1 MKNKKLA
8 IIGGSGFIGKHLVK
22 HFGKK
27 NIVVLSSKKK
37 EGFEFFDLKKK
48 INKNKLK
55 DTLKGVEVVVFCSS
69 LKIANNK
76 KKIYNFN
83 YIYLKNFL
91 KVFKKL
97 KKKLIYLS
105 TASVYPKNSNL
116 SCKENTK
123 ILTNRMSGNFYAY
136 TKYLAEK
143 EIIKVLKKKTYL
155 ILRIGAIY
163 GLNDNSNFLDRCI
176 KNLKNN
182 KKIKFE
188 KPLSIKFNFLHVD
201 QLIHCIDFM
210 FKKKKFGIYNI
221 GNYKYI
227 SLNELIKN
235 IRKLYLNPNIQF
247 YKDKNNTKS
256 LKYFINFSMSKLKNT
271 KYKLKKSRKFLC

>member
-1 MKNKKLA
+1 
-8 IIGGSGFIGKHLVK
+8 
-22 HFGKK
+22 
-27 NIVVLSSKKK
+27 
-37 EGFEFFDLKKK
+37 
-48 INKNKLK
+48 
-55 DTLKGVEVVVFCSS
+55 
-69 LKIANNK
+69 
-76 KKIYNFN
+76 
-83 YIYLKNFL
+83 
-91 KVFKKL
+91 
-97 KKKLIYLS
+97 
-105 TASVYPKNSNL
+105 
-116 SCKENTK
+116 
-123 ILTNRMSGNFYAY
+123 MSGNFYAY

-163 GLNDNSNFLDRCI
+163 GLNDNSNFLDRCL

-210 FKKKKFGIYNI
+210 LKKKKFGTYNI

-227 SLNELIKN
+227 SLKELIKN

-247 YKDKNNTKS
+247 YKDKNNSKS
-256 LKYFINFSMSKLKNT
+256 LKYFINFRM
-271 KYKLKKSRKFLC
+271 

>member
-1 MKNKKLA
+1 LKNKKLA

-48 INKNKLK
+48 ININKFK
-55 DTLKGVEVVVFCSS
+55 DTLKGVEVIVFCSS

-76 KKIYNFN
+76 NKIYNFN
-83 YIYLKNFL
+83 YIYFKNFL
-91 KVFKKL
+91 KVFRKL

-105 TASVYPKNSNL
+105 TASIYPKNSNL

-123 ILTNRMSGNFYAY
+123 ILTNSMSGNFYAY

-163 GLNDNSNFLDRCI
+163 GLNDNSNFLDRCL

-210 FKKKKFGIYNI
+210 LRKKKFGIYNI

-227 SLNELIKN
+227 SLNDLIKN

-247 YKDKNNTKS
+247 YKDKNNSKS

-271 KYKLKKSRKFLC
+271 KYKFKKSRKFLC